1 MKFFSKPPMA
11 VYKFLL
17 NPLNYI
23 HFVFPRDCPLHF
35 LLYNVG
41 IFLYRSPFLV
51 SNMADGSQHSSIF
64 QKINGQSY
72 LFSTLSPNLQS
83 RNTSVHSLSSAYV
96 NGGLQTSLLP
106 AGSGNGLALVSPLSP
121 IFAHAPAE
129 KGAKGFMI
137 DFLMGGVSAAVSK
150 SAAAPIERVKLLI
163 QNQDEMIKAG
173 RLSEPYKGITDCF
186 ARTIKD
192 EGVISLWRGNTANVI
207 RYFPTQVTFLSL
219 HVC

>member
-1 MKFFSKPPMA
+1 MVSHG
-11 VYKFLL
+11 
-17 NPLNYI
+17 N
-23 HFVFPRDCPLHF
+23 LHE
-35 LLYNVG
+35 L
-41 IFLYRSPFLV
+41 RSPFLV

-163 QNQDEMIKAG
+163 QNQERDSALGVFFIELSKWVFHG
-173 RLSEPYKGITDCF
+173 RGPHKFMS
-186 ARTIKD
+186 
-192 EGVISLWRGNTANVI
+192 VSHQRG
-207 RYFPTQVTFLSL
+207 
-219 HVC
+219 